1 MVMKVLDGIL
11 PWAAAQLYMYAHI
24 SFCNPGRCL
33 WFIPLLT
40 VQANLPPPPLVRTCI
55 LVRVSGWCPEACSF
69 IEHITPCHVFP
80 INCSKGRH

>member
-40 VQANLPPPPLVRTCI
+40 VQANLPAPSIGEDLHFSQGVWMVP
-55 LVRVSGWCPEACSF
+55 
-69 IEHITPCHVFP
+69 
-80 INCSKGRH
+80 

>member
-40 VQANLPPPPLVRTCI
+40 VQANLPPPPPH
-55 LVRVSGWCPEACSF
+55 W
-69 IEHITPCHVFP
+69 
-80 INCSKGRH
+80 